1 MRLCL
6 FVIAALCASPAAGMV
21 SGFYDSANKI
31 AAIFASDA
39 VADAL
44 RQAPVGSVSEVGTSK
59 DGAGQWM
66 IRTQDC
72 DLIVD
77 VTPEPLPEGM
87 VGAPEYSVRI
97 AKGCD

>member
-1 MRLCL
+1 MRLYI
-6 FVIAALCASPAAGMV
+6 FAIAALCASPSFAMV

-31 AAIFASDA
+31 AAIFASGA

-44 RQAPVGSVSEVGTSK
+44 GQAPVGSVSEIGTAK

-72 DLIVD
+72 DLIVN
-77 VTPEPLPEGM
+77 VIAQPLPEGM
-87 VGAPEYSVRI
+87 VGTPDYTVEI

>member
-1 MRLCL
+1 MRLGM
-6 FVIAALCASPAAGMV
+6 FVIAALTASPAFGMV

-31 AAIFASDA
+31 AAIFASGA

-44 RQAPVGSVSEVGTSK
+44 RQAPVGSVAEIGTNK

-66 IRTQDC
+66 VRTQDC
-72 DLIVD
+72 DLIVN
-77 VTPEPLPEGM
+77 VLAQPLPEGM
-87 VGAPEYSVRI
+87 VGAPEYRVEI

>member
-1 MRLCL
+1 MRFPVFAL
-6 FVIAALCASPAAGMV
+6 AALTASPALGMV

-31 AAIFASDA
+31 AAIFASGA

-44 RQAPVGSVSEVGTSK
+44 RQAPVGSVSEIGTSK

-77 VTPEPLPEGM
+77 VTAQPLPEGM
-87 VGAPEYSVRI
+87 VGTPEYEVKI
-97 AKGCD
+97 AQGCD

>member
-1 MRLCL
+1 MRLSVFGL
-6 FVIAALCASPAAGMV
+6 VALCASPSFAMV

-31 AAIFASDA
+31 AAILASGA

-44 RQAPVGSVSEVGTSK
+44 GQAPVGSVSEIGTAK

-66 IRTQDC
+66 VRTQDC

-77 VTPEPLPEGM
+77 VTAEPLPEGM
-87 VGAPEYSVRI
+87 VGAPEYTVKI
-97 AKGCD
+97 VKGCD

>member
-1 MRLCL
+1 MRFGLC
-6 FVIAALCASPAAGMV
+6 VSAALCASPAFGMV

-39 VADAL
+39 VADAIH
-44 RQAPVGSVSEVGTSK
+44 QAPVGSVSEIGAGQ

-77 VTPEPLPEGM
+77 VIAHPLPDGM
-87 VGAPEYSVRI
+87 VGTPDYRVDI
-97 AKGCD
+97 VKGCD

>member
-1 MRLCL
+1 MRLYV
-6 FVIAALCASPAAGMV
+6 FAIAALCASPALGMV

-31 AAIFASDA
+31 AAIFASGV

-44 RQAPVGSVSEVGTSK
+44 GQAPVGSVSEIGTSK
-59 DGAGQWM
+59 DGAAQWM

-77 VTPEPLPEGM
+77 VTAKLLPEGM
-87 VGAPEYSVRI
+87 VGTPDYLVEI

>member
-1 MRLCL
+1 MRFGV
-6 FVIAALCASPAAGMV
+6 FVIVALAASPAFGMV

-44 RQAPVGSVSEVGTSK
+44 RQAPVGSVSEIGTSK

-72 DLIVD
+72 DLVVD

-87 VGAPEYSVRI
+87 VGAPDYTVKI

>member
-1 MRLCL
+1 MRLGV
-6 FVIAALCASPAAGMV
+6 FVSAALAASPAFGMV

-44 RQAPVGSVSEVGTSK
+44 RQAPVGSVAEIGAGQ

-77 VTPEPLPEGM
+77 VTAEPLPEGM
-87 VGAPEYSVRI
+87 VGAPEYTVKI
-97 AKGCD
+97 VKGCD